1 MTGQFATLF
10 NAWLTREQL
19 TRSQAIARLG
29 TASQVPYD
37 YASGLRLPQVRF
49 IPDLARRM
57 GVPETELRA
66 AIDADRAARRAADA
80 PAEAMAGAAA
90 APTSDRASAPPVAPV
105 GPGW

>member
-1 MTGQFATLF
+1 MPNHFATLF
-10 NAWLTREQL
+10 NAWLLREGI

-57 GVPETELRA
+57 NVPEAELRA
-66 AIDADRAARRAADA
+66 AIEADRAARRG
-80 PAEAMAGAAA
+80 AESVAVVA
-90 APTSDRASAPPVAPV
+90 APTTGAASAPPAAPV
-105 GPGW
+105 GAGW